1 MIQVSGEVG
10 CPSPSDSD
18 VSEVMKEL
26 DANGDGK
33 ISLDEF
39 EVLIRQVLTLM
50 TIYFR
55 LKSNTI

>member
-50 TIYFR
+50 TN
-55 LKSNTI
+55 S

>member
-10 CPSPSDSD
+10 CPIPSDTE
-18 VSEVMKEL
+18 VGEVMKEL

-39 EVLIRQVLTLM
+39 EVLIKQVLTLM
-50 TIYFR
+50 C
-55 LKSNTI
+55 NN